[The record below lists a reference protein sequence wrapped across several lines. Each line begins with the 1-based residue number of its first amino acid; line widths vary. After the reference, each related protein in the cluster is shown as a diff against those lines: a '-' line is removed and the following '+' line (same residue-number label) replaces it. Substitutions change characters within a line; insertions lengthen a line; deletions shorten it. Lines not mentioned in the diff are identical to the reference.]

1 MALDLDTGLLRVFLV
16 CTRLGSIGRAA
27 QSLGRTQP
35 ALSQQLR
42 RLEDLVGETLFLRA
56 AKGVSLTTAG
66 AALVPYAERILALSG
81 EALAGVPRSRLSGRC
96 SLGMLEDFTGT
107 VLPAAFADFC
117 RMHTDITLELV
128 SLPSSETQAAL
139 DRGRIQ
145 LALCEAAYLR
155 EEPRWQRRVPMHWV
169 AAENF
174 DISTD
179 PLPLVLFS
187 EPCQWRHR
195 ITSALTKA
203 GRAYRTVFETGSL
216 TALQSAVRAGLGV
229 TTMLP
234 IAIAPGLDSQ
244 AAGAALPALSDVDIG
259 LARQPESE
267 GSTLTDAVEEMLK
280 LLV

>member
-1 MALDLDTGLLRVFLV
+1 MALDLDTGLLRVFLI
-16 CTRLGSIGRAA
+16 CARLGSIGRAA

-42 RLEDLVGETLFLRA
+42 RLEDLVGEMLLFRA
-56 AKGVSLTTAG
+56 AKGVSLTAAG

-96 SLGMLEDFTGT
+96 SVGMLEDFTGT

-139 DRGRIQ
+139 DSGRIQ
-145 LALCEAAYLR
+145 LALCEAAFLR
-155 EEPRWQRRVPMHWV
+155 SEPRWRKRVPMLWV

-174 DISTD
+174 DTSID

-187 EPCQWRHR
+187 EPCQWQHR
-195 ITSALTKA
+195 IVSALTKV
-203 GRAYRTVFETGSL
+203 GRPYRIVFETGSL

-234 IAIAPGLDSQ
+234 MAIAPGLDSQ
-244 AAGAALPALSDVDIG
+244 AAAASLPELSDVEIG
-259 LARQPESE
+259 LARQPESA
-267 GSTLTDAVEEMLK
+267 GSALTDAVEEMLK